1 MNDDR
6 AAVML
11 LVYALEDAWARH
23 DADAY
28 GALFTSDATYTTFL
42 GTRYRGR
49 AEIVESHRALFAR
62 ALRGTRIANDILDV
76 RFYGPDTAVLTSSGD
91 TYKGGRPERL
101 GKVQTYTIVRRAG
114 RGLADRGVPEHQ
126 AAPAA
131 RGAVVPA
138 RAGGAARFRRA
149 GHRRSPVGPGSAGRR
164 RVAGGHMATPG
175 GVDAAPDVR
184 RQTVTT
190 VGRPCVAVLP
200 DG

>member
-6 AAVML
+6 TDVML

-49 AEIVESHRALFAR
+49 AEIVESHRALFSR

-91 TYKGGRPERL
+91 TYRGGRPERL
-101 GKVQTYTIVRRAG
+101 GKVQTYTIVRRPDGPGASRRSRTPSDARCSRSCRSG
-114 RGLADRGVPEHQ
+114 SRRRRGPVP
-126 AAPAA
+126 
-131 RGAVVPA
+131 
-138 RAGGAARFRRA
+138 RA

-164 RVAGGHMATPG
+164 RVAGGHTATAG
-175 GVDAAPDVR
+175 GVDAAPA
-184 RQTVTT
+184 
-190 VGRPCVAVLP
+190 VA
-200 DG
+200 DGQ

>member
-6 AAVML
+6 TAVML

-62 ALRGTRIANDILDV
+62 PLRGTRIANDILDV

-101 GKVQTYTIVRRAG
+101 GKVQTYTIVRRPDGAW
-114 RGLADRGVPEHQ
+114 RIAAFQNTKRRPLLEELSFRL
-126 AAPAA
+126 APAA
-131 RGAVVPA
+131 R
-138 RAGGAARFRRA
+138 
-149 GHRRSPVGPGSAGRR
+149 PGSGAPVTAGRR
-164 RVAGGHMATPG
+164 
-175 GVDAAPDVR
+175 
-184 RQTVTT
+184 
-190 VGRPCVAVLP
+190 
-200 DG
+200 

>member
-11 LVYALEDAWARH
+11 LVYALEDTWARH

-101 GKVQTYTIVRRAG
+101 GKVQTYTIVRRPDGAW
-114 RGLADRGVPEHQ
+114 RIAAFQNTKRRPLLEELSFRL
-126 AAPAA
+126 APAA
-131 RGAVVPA
+131 RPGSGVP
-138 RAGGAARFRRA
+138 
-149 GHRRSPVGPGSAGRR
+149 VSAGRR
-164 RVAGGHMATPG
+164 
-175 GVDAAPDVR
+175 
-184 RQTVTT
+184 
-190 VGRPCVAVLP
+190 
-200 DG
+200 